1 MLAEHESEGN
11 DEELIALVVTDMQ
24 NPVTPIREAALAS
37 EGLHDTRR
45 MIPCL
50 GKVVHDDA
58 VIIDENL
65 LRVGAVEIDL
75 SHVEPPEGR
84 PVLGRGRTSRG

>member
-37 EGLHDTRR
+37 ESPLAR
-45 MIPCL
+45 
-50 GKVVHDDA
+50 
-58 VIIDENL
+58 VIKPDSQWCM
-65 LRVGAVEIDL
+65 RPPL
-75 SHVEPPEGR
+75 S
-84 PVLGRGRTSRG
+84 VLT